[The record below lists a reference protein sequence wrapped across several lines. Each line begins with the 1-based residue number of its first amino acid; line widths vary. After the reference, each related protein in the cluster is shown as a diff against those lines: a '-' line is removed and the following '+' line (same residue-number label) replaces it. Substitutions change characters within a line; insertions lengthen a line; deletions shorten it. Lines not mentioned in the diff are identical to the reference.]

1 MGHHTFDAN
10 RAASLED
17 AGRRYSVLSAEELRW
32 ALDLSAE
39 DTVVDLGSGTGFYTD
54 DVAPH
59 ANEVYAVDL
68 QPEMHD
74 FYLEKGVPGNVELVT
89 APVDDMP
96 LDTDSVDTAFSTMTY
111 HEFATADAIAEIR
124 RVLRPGGRPVIAD
137 WAAAGEGKR
146 GPPLSERYRL
156 DDAVAVLQEHRFTM
170 EFEAQRPETYLLVA
184 TAPS

>member
-1 MGHHTFDAN
+1 MGHHTFDAD

-17 AGRRYSVLSAEELRW
+17 AGRRYSVLSLEELRW
-32 ALDLSAE
+32 ALDLSPS

-59 ANEVYAVDL
+59 AAQLYAVDL

-111 HEFATADAIAEIR
+111 HEFATADAMVEIR
-124 RVLRPGGRPVIAD
+124 RVLRPGSRLVIAD

-156 DDAVAVLQEHRFTM
+156 DEAVATLQEHGFTM

>member
-17 AGRRYSVLSAEELRW
+17 AGRRYSVLSTEELRW
-32 ALDLSAE
+32 ALDLSPE

-59 ANEVYAVDL
+59 AGEVYAVDL

-89 APVDDMP
+89 APVDEMP

-111 HEFATADAIAEIR
+111 HEFATADAIADIR
-124 RVLRPGGRPVIAD
+124 RVLVPGGRLVVVDWSAD
-137 WAAAGEGKR
+137 GEGDR
-146 GPPLSERYRL
+146 GPPLGERYSL
-156 DDAVAVLQEHRFTM
+156 PDAVERVEELGFTV
-170 EFEAQRPETYLLVA
+170 EFEADRPETFLLIA
-184 TAPS
+184 TAT